1 MARDTKAPKQPG
13 TEEYA
18 IELFVKS
25 IRPQIE
31 SLGCKIT
38 TQINL
43 PYANFCDRIDG
54 SGKAIDHGK
63 GKKSYAVDILI
74 YRELENEEKIPL
86 IVIEGKIKSHSS
98 HDAITYSE
106 KARHHKTVFP
116 HLRYGFIVLNAKDNE
131 FKLRYHLHSGF
142 DFEEIFPDKETIQ
155 EHDNRVANF
164 LRLLEDQI
172 KIAERKHQIF
182 FKDTSETI

>member
-1 MARDTKAPKQPG
+1 MSVNTVAEQREG
-13 TEEYA
+13 TEQYTIKRFA
-18 IELFVKS
+18 GS

-31 SLGCKIT
+31 GFGCKIT

-74 YRELENEEKIPL
+74 YRELENDEKIPL

-116 HLRYGFIVLNAKDNE
+116 HLRYGFIVLDAKDNE
-131 FKLRYHLHSGF
+131 FKMRYHLHSGF
-142 DFEEIFPDKETIQ
+142 DFEEIFPARETTE
-155 EHDNRVANF
+155 EHNNRVANF
-164 LRLLEDQI
+164 LRLLEQQV
-172 KIAERKHQIF
+172 KIAQRKYQIF
-182 FKDTSETI
+182 FKDKGEMI